1 MKQGYDQPVL
11 WRQLGDK
18 FGHQFFGK
26 MEIVIGGSVHLGG
39 SELLDSGGYF
49 FAEIAE
55 PPFRA
60 NLFRLQCVETGV
72 DRYAGNPMLERH
84 AATVLIEFVK
94 DFDENHLN
102 QVFLADPP

>member
-26 MEIVIGGSVHLGG
+26 IEIVSGRSIHLRG
-39 SELLDSGGYF
+39 SELLDSGGDF

-55 PPFRA
+55 PPFRT
-60 NLFRLQCVETGV
+60 NLFRLQSVETGV
-72 DRYAGNPMLERH
+72 DRDARKPMLERH
-84 AATVLIEFVK
+84 ATRGVVQFVK
-94 DFDENHLN
+94 GFNENL
-102 QVFLADPP
+102 